1 MFICR
6 LLILFY
12 FSSTCFF
19 VEAQKSNLIFTS
31 KANLAFKISIN
42 NIAQHIDFTEK
53 LSVVNI
59 KGEQNYMLLIS
70 FKNDTFIIKQPI
82 YVVDENVTQ
91 FYEIESTKVVLKKM
105 VIGKYSFEKWD
116 KNLVVPFSGVP
127 VLIKDTLKTEKDSL
141 VNDSIVAVP
150 FEDYYKMPDYE
161 GKIGCPWP
169 LKNEKIVELKIQLQK
184 LNLDDRKI
192 ETVKNFQ
199 ENTFDFC
206 ITMEQTKDLM
216 TEFILDETKI
226 ELIKFLYPFVYDQDN
241 ILFLKPNFSYENS
254 FDELKLVL
262 GI

>member
-1 MFICR
+1 MFLCR
-6 LLILFY
+6 LLIFFY

-19 VEAQKSNLIFTS
+19 VVAQKSNLIFTS
-31 KANLAFKISIN
+31 NQKTEFKVTIN
-42 NIAQHIDFTEK
+42 NIVQHTEFMQQV
-53 LSVVNI
+53 SVVNI

-70 FKNDTFIIKQPI
+70 FKNDTSIIKQSI

-91 FYEIESTKVVLKKM
+91 FYEIEPTKVILKKI

-116 KNLVVPFSGVP
+116 KSWIVPFSGVP
-127 VLIKDTLKTEKDSL
+127 ILIKDTLKIETDSLAKDS
-141 VNDSIVAVP
+141 VVAVP
-150 FEDYYKMPDYE
+150 FEDHYRMPDYD

-192 ETVKNFQ
+192 ETAKNFQ

-206 ITMEQTKDLM
+206 ITIEQTKDLM
-216 TEFILDETKI
+216 TEFLLDETKI
-226 ELIKFLYPFVYDQDN
+226 ELIKFLYPFVFDQDN

>member
-1 MFICR
+1 MFLSR

-19 VEAQKSNLIFTS
+19 VVAQKSNLIFTS
-31 KANLAFKISIN
+31 NQKLEFKVTIN
-42 NIAQHIDFTEK
+42 NIVQHTEFTEK
-53 LSVVNI
+53 LSVVSI

-70 FKNDTFIIKQPI
+70 FKHDTSIIKHPI

-91 FYEIESTKVVLKKM
+91 FYEIEPTKVVLKKM

-116 KNLVVPFSGVP
+116 KNWIVPFSGVP

-141 VNDSIVAVP
+141 ANDSIVAVP
-150 FEDYYKMPDYE
+150 FEDQYKMPDYE

-169 LKNEKIVELKIQLQK
+169 LKNEKIIELKIQLQK

-192 ETVKNFQ
+192 ETAKNFQ

-206 ITMEQTKDLM
+206 ITIEQTKDLM
-216 TEFILDETKI
+216 TEFLLDETKI